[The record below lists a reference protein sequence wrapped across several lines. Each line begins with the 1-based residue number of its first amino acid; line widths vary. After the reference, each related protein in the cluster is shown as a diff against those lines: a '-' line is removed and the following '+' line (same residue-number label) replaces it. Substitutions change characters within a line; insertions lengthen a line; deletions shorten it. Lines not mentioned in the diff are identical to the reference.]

1 MGVVK
6 RGLLSGLATTWT
18 LGKIIFPVTL
28 FVTLLGY
35 TPALSW
41 IANQIAPLMNIIG
54 LPGEAAIPLVVG
66 NALNLFAGIGAILSL
81 ELTVKEVFI
90 LAMML
95 SFSHNLIIESAVA
108 SKVGIKVAP
117 IIAVR
122 VFLALFSAFVINLVW
137 SGGSEQAVYGLAS
150 SATAGAEASGWLAI
164 IAVGIQTAFWG
175 VVQLAMIVIPLM
187 LIVQIMREKGWLQV
201 ISRWLAPLTRL
212 IGVDRNTSVTLA
224 SGLTIGLAYGA
235 GVMIEAVKQD
245 RVKKKDLYI
254 VFIFL
259 VACHAV
265 VEDTVVFLV
274 LGIPVWPLLVI
285 RVVTALLL
293 TIAISRIWNQ
303 LEKKKASHY
312 GKDTAYEH

>member
-1 MGVVK
+1 MIR

-18 LGKIIFPVTL
+18 LGKIIFPITL

-35 TPALSW
+35 TPVLDW
-41 IANQIAPLMNIIG
+41 IANLIAPLMNLIG
-54 LPGEAAIPLVVG
+54 LPGEAAIPLVIG
-66 NALNLFAGIGAILSL
+66 NVLNLFAGIGAILSL

-90 LAMML
+90 LAIML
-95 SFSHNLIIESAVA
+95 SFSHNLIVESAVA
-108 SKVGIKVAP
+108 TKVGIKVAP

-122 VFLALFSAFVINLVW
+122 IFLAFFSAFVINLVW

-150 SATAGAEASGWLAI
+150 TSATAVEATGWGAI
-164 IAVGIQTAFWG
+164 IMVGLETAFWG
-175 VVQLAMIVIPLM
+175 VVQLAAIVIPLM
-187 LIVQIMREKGWLQV
+187 LVVQIMRERGWLNV
-201 ISRWLAPLTRL
+201 ISKWLAPLTRL

-245 RVKKKDLYI
+245 RVRKKDLYI

-274 LGIPVWPLLVI
+274 LGIPVWPLLLI

-293 TIAISRIWNQ
+293 TIVISRIWTQ
-303 LEKKKASHY
+303 LEKKNSDIYKKEAI
-312 GKDTAYEH
+312 YEH